1 MSAAVA
7 LGGVLPAMV
16 TPFHPD
22 GSLDVGRAEELANLL
37 VENGNDGVVV
47 GGTTG
52 ESPTL
57 THDEKLE
64 LYRAVRGAIPSA
76 VVIMG
81 AGSYD
86 TAASIKLARDAQNL
100 DADCVLA
107 GGPD

>member
-1 MSAAVA
+1 MSAAVD
-7 LGGVLPAMV
+7 LGRVLTAMV

-64 LYRAVRGAIPSA
+64 LYRAVRAAIPNA
-76 VVIMG
+76 VLL
-81 AGSYD
+81 
-86 TAASIKLARDAQNL
+86 TAPATYTPPPSPPLPRHPPNL
-100 DADCVLA
+100 PPPRLPA
-107 GGPD
+107 